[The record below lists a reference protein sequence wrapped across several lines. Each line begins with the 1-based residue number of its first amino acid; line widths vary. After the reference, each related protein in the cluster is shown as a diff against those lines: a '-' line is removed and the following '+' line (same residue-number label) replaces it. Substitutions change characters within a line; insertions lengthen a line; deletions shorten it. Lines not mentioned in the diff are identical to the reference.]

1 MKKIKIEY
9 INPFGAG
16 ILCGSLP
23 KDLLENFE
31 KLSKEVLEK
40 KTTEWNPNLVG
51 RIQDEWKIPDLL
63 YKDYNLDS
71 FLDGAFYKYVESYY
85 YNYKKIFNLCLRYPQ
100 EKVDNHGFKI
110 VIKRGDG
117 WVNSMKEG
125 EYNPTH
131 HHTNC
136 DMSSIFY
143 LDDYQGDTPR
153 DFKRNY
159 DEPEGIDLGGVTEFI
174 IGSYMNGVVPKKTI
188 NGMTVGTGFP
198 QLTHFNVKPKKG
210 DFMIFPSWFMHAV
223 YPFIGKKRRVSI
235 AINASYKISSKDDT
249 ILNHTIQPEQ

>member
-1 MKKIKIEY
+1 MKKINIEML
-9 INPFGAG
+9 NPFGAP
-16 ILCGSLP
+16 ILHGSLP
-23 KDLLENFE
+23 EDLIKSFENVCN
-31 KLSKEVLEK
+31 EVLDDK
-40 KTTEWNPNLVG
+40 RTPWNKNLVG
-51 RIQDEWKIPDLL
+51 RIDDEWKVPDLL
-63 YKDYNLDS
+63 YRDHKINVLLDS
-71 FLDGAFYKYVESYY
+71 LFRKYVETYY
-85 YNYKKIFNLCLRYPQ
+85 IHVRKIVNLERRMPDEHVY
-100 EKVDNHGFKI
+100 EDFKI
-110 VIKRGDG
+110 NVYRGDG
-117 WVNSMKEG
+117 WVNSMSDG
-125 EYNPTH
+125 EFNPVH

-188 NGMTVGTGFP
+188 DGMTVGTGFP

-235 AINASYKISSKDDT
+235 AINASYKLSSEDDT
-249 ILNHTIQPEQ
+249 ILNHTIQTE

>member
-1 MKKIKIEY
+1 MKKINIQY
-9 INPFGAG
+9 LNPFGAG

-23 KDLLENFE
+23 NDLLKNFE
-31 KLSKEVLEK
+31 NLSKEVLK
-40 KTTEWNPNLVG
+40 KKITEWNPNLVG

-63 YKDYNLDS
+63 YKDYKVDT

-85 YNYKKIFNLCLRYPQ
+85 YNFKKIFNLSIRYPQ
-100 EKVDNHGFKI
+100 EKVDNHDFGI

-125 EYNPTH
+125 EYNPIH

-143 LDDYQGDTPR
+143 LDDYQGDTPI
-153 DFKRNY
+153 DFKRR
-159 DEPEGIDLGGVTEFI
+159 DDDTPDLGGVTEFL
-174 IGSYMNGVVPKKTI
+174 IGSYMNGVIPQKTST
-188 NGMTVGTGFP
+188 GMTVGTGFP

-210 DFMIFPSWFMHAV
+210 DFMIFPSWLMHAV
-223 YPFIGKKRRVSI
+223 YPFIGKERRVSI
-235 AINASYKISSKDDT
+235 SINATYKMNTHNDKILKHSIKSSD
-249 ILNHTIQPEQ
+249 L